1 MLGLTFR
8 PSAHPEQPT
17 LWRTAMLPIPGSKP
31 IIVALSS
38 DKQGCSALAAAML
51 CMGEDELEIG
61 MIDDFLRELL
71 NMTAGQLKRDLAL
84 NQQALGLPK
93 IFDGETA
100 FATKP
105 ADWSHYVLDANSI
118 RLVVSLAAGVF

>member
-8 PSAHPEQPT
+8 PSAGTDHPT
-17 LWRTAMLPIPGSKP
+17 LWRTAMLPIPGTKP

-38 DKQGCSALAAAML
+38 DRQGCAALAAAML
-51 CMGEDELEIG
+51 CMAEDELEIG

-71 NMTAGQLKRDLAL
+71 NMTAGQIKRDLSL
-84 NQQALGLPK
+84 NQALGLPK

-100 FATKP
+100 FTTKP
-105 ADWSHYVLDANSI
+105 GDWSHYVLDANSI